1 MRLAINS
8 VGSGKT
14 DVAFELCGFMQQI
27 HTAMMICSSGT
38 RELWRKINVLQ
49 ASIKKVEAAC
59 YTVEVRGSEIPK
71 HMLTEALLAVP
82 DDQMVSTEA
91 LETHNE

>member
-1 MRLAINS
+1 
-8 VGSGKT
+8 
-14 DVAFELCGFMQQI
+14 
-27 HTAMMICSSGT
+27 MICSSGT

-82 DDQMVSTEA
+82 DDQMVSSEA
-91 LETHNE
+91 LETHNEWGVKVFRAPFQYKDHLSSFQV